1 MHTHDPSTPAPC
13 PRCGRALTETASGLR
28 CTSWSCNRSPAA
40 TSRVGDMQKIRAGI
54 DLIGALDVVR
64 RTAAE
69 AVAHIATAGNSG
81 DAPRIVQSLE
91 HGIARVTAAARPVEE
106 AIAAWRA
113 PAAEQPENGSP
124 KDHPEAIL
132 DLEPC
137 PRCGAFVAGP
147 CSCERR

>member
-1 MHTHDPSTPAPC
+1 MHTPDSSTPAPC
-13 PRCGRALTETASGLR
+13 PRCGRALTQTATGLR
-28 CTSWSCNRSPAA
+28 CTSWNCNRSPAA
-40 TSRVGDMQKIRAGI
+40 TSRVGDMAKIRAGI
-54 DLIGALDVVR
+54 DLIGALDGVR

-91 HGIARVTAAARPVEE
+91 QGIAQVAAAARPVEE

-113 PAAEQPENGSP
+113 PVVPAPPPAGRDGS
-124 KDHPEAIL
+124 IL

-137 PRCGAFVAGP
+137 PRCGAYVAGP
-147 CSCERR
+147 CSCGR

>member
-1 MHTHDPSTPAPC
+1 MHTPDSSTPAPC
-13 PRCGRALTETASGLR
+13 PRCGRALTQTATGLR

-40 TSRVGDMQKIRAGI
+40 TSRVGDMAKIRAGI
-54 DLIGALDVVR
+54 NLIGALDGVR

-91 HGIARVTAAARPVEE
+91 QGIAQVAAAARPVEE

-113 PAAEQPENGSP
+113 PVGAPERSS
-124 KDHPEAIL
+124 KDQASQVL

-137 PRCGAFVAGP
+137 PRCGAYVAGP
-147 CSCERR
+147 CSCGR